1 VPKPPPVEPELFT
14 AVRGLAF
21 AARRIEREL
30 SAMSLAQLRILTLVA
45 RDPVRASVL
54 ADGAALSRPTL
65 TGVLEGL
72 VAKGWITRCA
82 VDGDKRG
89 VTLSITT
96 SGREAIDTAE
106 RESTSALADLL
117 DDLPTQRRAATI
129 VALADLTNVAK
140 QRLVRRIAE
149 TDVPL

>member
-1 VPKPPPVEPELFT
+1 MPEADPAAAERFT

-21 AARRIEREL
+21 ASRRVERGL
-30 SAMSLAQLRILTLVA
+30 TTVSLAQLRILTLVA
-45 RDPVRASVL
+45 NDPVRASVL

-89 VTLSITT
+89 VTLSIT
-96 SGREAIDTAE
+96 SHGRVALDEAVS
-106 RESTSALADLL
+106 ESTAALAELI
-117 DDLPTQRRAATI
+117 DDLPADQRAGTI
-129 VALADLTNVAK
+129 AALAGLTSVAK
-140 QRLVRRIAE
+140 QRLARRVDG
-149 TDVPL
+149 TVVS

>member
-1 VPKPPPVEPELFT
+1 MRRTDSATDELFT

-21 AARRIEREL
+21 ASRRIERGL
-30 SAMSLAQLRILTLVA
+30 TGISLAQLRILTLVA
-45 RDPVRASVL
+45 NDPVRASVL

-89 VTLSITT
+89 VTLSITPE
-96 SGREAIDTAE
+96 GRAALDGAVAASTA
-106 RESTSALADLL
+106 ALAELIDE
-117 DDLPTQRRAATI
+117 LPADQRAAT
-129 VALADLTNVAK
+129 VAALAGLTSVAK
-140 QRLVRRIAE
+140 ARLARRVEGTLA
-149 TDVPL
+149 P

>member
-1 VPKPPPVEPELFT
+1 MPEPDPVAAELFT

-21 AARRIEREL
+21 ASRRVERGL
-30 SAMSLAQLRILTLVA
+30 TTVSLAQLRILTLVA
-45 RDPVRASVL
+45 NDPVRASVL

-89 VTLSITT
+89 VTLSITAD
-96 SGREAIDTAE
+96 GRVALDEAVN
-106 RESTSALADLL
+106 ESTAALAELV
-117 DDLPTQRRAATI
+117 DDLPAGQRAATI
-129 VALADLTNVAK
+129 AALAGLTSVAK
-140 QRLVRRIAE
+140 QRLARRV
-149 TDVPL
+149 DGSVVS

>member
-1 VPKPPPVEPELFT
+1 MPEPDPVAAELFT

-21 AARRIEREL
+21 ASRRVERGL
-30 SAMSLAQLRILTLVA
+30 TTVSLAQLRILTLVA
-45 RDPVRASVL
+45 NDPVRASVL

-89 VTLSITT
+89 VTLSITAD
-96 SGREAIDTAE
+96 GRVALDDAVN
-106 RESTSALADLL
+106 ESTAALAELV
-117 DDLPTQRRAATI
+117 DDLPAGQRAATI
-129 VALADLTNVAK
+129 AALAGLTSVAK
-140 QRLVRRIAE
+140 QRLARRV
-149 TDVPL
+149 DGSVVS